1 MLKAKNLSNRNG
13 MTDNA
18 LWLFDLKQALIE
30 LLYVY
35 TYEFYDEDGGYWTWT
50 LPALDCEDDFNRRSS
65 FI

>member
-35 TYEFYDEDGGYWTWT
+35 TYEFYD
-50 LPALDCEDDFNRRSS
+50 
-65 FI
+65 